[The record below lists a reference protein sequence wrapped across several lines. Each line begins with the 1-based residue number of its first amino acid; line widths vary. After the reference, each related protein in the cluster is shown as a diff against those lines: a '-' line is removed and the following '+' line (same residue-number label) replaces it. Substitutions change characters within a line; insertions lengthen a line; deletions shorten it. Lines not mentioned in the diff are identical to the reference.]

1 VLSTWFLL
9 KFQDVFRPCYCQHRK
24 FYTKKTYVNIGDEHK
39 NYGYV
44 LEYNN
49 RNSDGF
55 KTIDNSSKNTG
66 FRGNDYVAKFRVN
79 SDADA
84 KYINR

>member
-1 VLSTWFLL
+1 VLSTWFLQIPRR
-9 KFQDVFRPCYCQHRK
+9 FSGRVTASIGSFN
-24 FYTKKTYVNIGDEHK
+24 TKKTYVNGDEHK

-55 KTIDNSSKNTG
+55 KTIDNSSKKQVSEETM
-66 FRGNDYVAKFRVN
+66 
-79 SDADA
+79 
-84 KYINR
+84 

>member
-1 VLSTWFLL
+1 VVLSTWYQIPRRFSGRVTASIGS
-9 KFQDVFRPCYCQHRK
+9 FN
-24 FYTKKTYVNIGDEHK
+24 TKTYVNIGDEHK

-55 KTIDNSSKNTG
+55 KTIDNSSKTG
-66 FRGNDYVAKFRVN
+66 FRGNDYGK
-79 SDADA
+79 
-84 KYINR
+84 I

>member
-1 VLSTWFLL
+1 VLSTWFLPNS
-9 KFQDVFRPCYCQHRK
+9 KTFSGRVTASIGSFN
-24 FYTKKTYVNIGDEHK
+24 TKKTNIGDEHK

-66 FRGNDYVAKFRVN
+66 FRGNDYVAKFRVTQMLMQ
-79 SDADA
+79 S
-84 KYINR
+84 ISIVNR

>member
-1 VLSTWFLL
+1 VLSTWFLPNS
-9 KFQDVFRPCYCQHRK
+9 KTFSGRVTASIGSFN
-24 FYTKKTYVNIGDEHK
+24 TKKTYVNIGDEHK

-55 KTIDNSSKNTG
+55 KTIDNSSKTQ
-66 FRGNDYVAKFRVN
+66 V
-79 SDADA
+79 SEETTM
-84 KYINR
+84 

>member
-1 VLSTWFLL
+1 MSILVTNI
-9 KFQDVFRPCYCQHRK
+9 
-24 FYTKKTYVNIGDEHK
+24 KTLD
-39 NYGYV
+39 YV

-55 KTIDNSSKNTG
+55 KTIDNSSKTQ
-66 FRGNDYVAKFRVN
+66 VSEETTMAKFRVN

-84 KYINR
+84 KVYQSLTAKLQ

>member
-1 VLSTWFLL
+1 M
-9 KFQDVFRPCYCQHRK
+9 DCR
-24 FYTKKTYVNIGDEHK
+24 
-39 NYGYV
+39 
-44 LEYNN
+44 EYNN

-84 KYINR
+84 KVYQSLTAKLQYSEDFANETYLGLTTIIEKSLQKICGF

>member
-1 VLSTWFLL
+1 MVSTQIPRRFSGRVTASIGS
-9 KFQDVFRPCYCQHRK
+9 FN
-24 FYTKKTYVNIGDEHK
+24 TKKTYVNIGDEHK
-39 NYGYV
+39 KGYV

-55 KTIDNSSKNTG
+55 KTIDNSSKTQVSEK
-66 FRGNDYVAKFRVN
+66 RYVAKFRVN

>member
-1 VLSTWFLL
+1 M
-9 KFQDVFRPCYCQHRK
+9 D
-24 FYTKKTYVNIGDEHK
+24 
-39 NYGYV
+39 YV

-66 FRGNDYVAKFRVN
+66 FRGNDYVKFRVN

-84 KYINR
+84 KVYQSLTAKLQYRLCK

>member
-1 VLSTWFLL
+1 VVLSTWFQIPRR
-9 KFQDVFRPCYCQHRK
+9 FSGRVTASIGSFN
-24 FYTKKTYVNIGDEHK
+24 TKTYVNIGDEHK

-55 KTIDNSSKNTG
+55 KTIDNSSKTQVSRKRLWQNLELIQMLMQSISI
-66 FRGNDYVAKFRVN
+66 VN
-79 SDADA
+79 
-84 KYINR
+84 R

>member
-1 VLSTWFLL
+1 MVRIRIQQS
-9 KFQDVFRPCYCQHRK
+9 KFRWIQ
-24 FYTKKTYVNIGDEHK
+24 N
-39 NYGYV
+39 
-44 LEYNN
+44 
-49 RNSDGF
+49 
-55 KTIDNSSKNTG
+55 DNSSKNTG